1 MDVVMISS
9 READIAYLESMNEIE
24 LFGDSNYIDFFCEDG
39 ETNIGSAIV
48 DKIRSLVEKIKKFFT
63 DLFDKIASGSLK
75 SKADAAMKK
84 DKALAAKKVEVLDS
98 KKIGNFSK
106 KYTEKIKNAK
116 SMEELDKIM
125 AEYNTKKKIGF
136 GVGAAV
142 TVGLAVL
149 CGKVLVPKYKEEQQ
163 KIIDNLNNEVGDTY
177 EKYQASVKECDGA
190 INKAQKLKDTFS
202 KYHKLT
208 DAQASK
214 LRSAEKDAMIAKK
227 NKEESGKAMD
237 DAINARDHHAAL
249 SKKEL
254 SQERLRCIGMIV
266 SDTMNAVK
274 NSTLSKYNAIKTGIS
289 ETVANAKQAHAA
301 KKAATQAM
309 YSESAEADLLGF
321 GSYDDIFEESASGI
335 KTKISDFIDTLIK
348 KLRELVDS
356 VKNKIDIAKTK
367 AILNSKLAKSN
378 VKIMFAFHDKEI
390 VKACSLAEKNL
401 NDYIVAMQKLS
412 QDLTSGKIK
421 TTDEYYAKERALTD
435 RFEINLR
442 RIQDSYSMKKSQ
454 TRLDADEHE
463 ASKVREYIIKL
474 QDYQVKV
481 IGNINTR
488 TEKQLKAIRDEV
500 KRAEEAAEKA
510 KEDARIAEE
519 LAQKNAKKA
528 LATKI
533 ARETSKVIGVIAG
546 IAGVSVAIY
555 AFGSKISSGKA
566 VTESAEDFTDSLTL
580 EEYLE
585 FADC

>member
-177 EKYQASVKECDGA
+177 EKYQASVKECDDA

-227 NKEESGKAMD
+227 NKEKSGKAMD

-301 KKAATQAM
+301 KKAAEVEVH
-309 YSESAEADLLGF
+309 SESAEADLLGF
-321 GSYDDIFEESASGI
+321 ADGYDFFEESAVDGAG
-335 KTKISDFIDTLIK
+335 KIAKAIGEFIDKLIQ
-348 KLRELVDS
+348 KLREFVQK
-356 VKNKIDIAKTK
+356 VKDKAEVAKTK
-367 AILNSKLAKSN
+367 AILNSNLAKS
-378 VKIMFAFHDKEI
+378 KIMVKFGFHDKDI
-390 VKACSLAEKNL
+390 VKAVDGYYKLLNQSIIAMEKL
-401 NDYIVAMQKLS
+401 TQKLKA
-412 QDLTSGKIK
+412 GKINMDEFYAAGDKIDAEFDKQLSLLKK
-421 TTDEYYAKERALTD
+421 TYYSQKADARVESNAY
-435 RFEINLR
+435 EA
-442 RIQDSYSMKKSQ
+442 MKI
-454 TRLDADEHE
+454 
-463 ASKVREYIIKL
+463 REYLIKL
-474 QDYQVKV
+474 ESYQTKKITEIHESANKALNKIREDARKV
-481 IGNINTR
+481 
-488 TEKQLKAIRDEV
+488 
-500 KRAEEAAEKA
+500 AEAEAAAAAEKA
-510 KEDARIAEE
+510 QAAKAAER
-519 LAQKNAKKA
+519 
-528 LATKI
+528 TK
-533 ARETSKVIGVIAG
+533 KVIAAVVSTIALTATVG
-546 IAGVSVAIY
+546 IFATRL
-555 AFGSKISSGKA
+555 KRKSSGSSDFKEFSES
-566 VTESAEDFTDSLTL
+566 VDELTESMTL
-580 EEYLE
+580 EEFTE
-585 FADC
+585 AAMI

>member
-1 MDVVMISS
+1 MNMEDYVRSS
-9 READIAYLESMNEIE
+9 READLAFLEATNTIAIAMDTESID
-24 LFGDSNYIDFFCEDG
+24 LFTEGADDKKSGF
-39 ETNIGSAIV
+39 V
-48 DKIRSLVEKIKKFFT
+48 DTIISKIRDLAEKIKKFFE
-63 DLFDKIASGSLK
+63 DLFTSAKTKLLK
-75 SKADAAMKK
+75 SKADAALK
-84 DKALAAKKVEVLDS
+84 DKALANKKVEVLDT
-98 KKIGNFSK
+98 KKIAAFSK
-106 KYTEKIKNAK
+106 KYKEKIKNAK
-116 SMEELDKIM
+116 SIEEIDQIV
-125 AEYNTKKKIGF
+125 AEYNKKKKIAF
-136 GVGAAV
+136 GVGA
-142 TVGLAVL
+142 TVGVGLGVVA
-149 CGKVLVPKYKEEQQ
+149 GKVLAPKYKEENAKYIDQLKYEMDGAEEAYKREFDRYAKNYGSKLAEQQ
-163 KIIDNLNNEVGDTY
+163 KSVQELRAVADSKTRIYHDNTLGGLSGSE
-177 EKYQASVKECDGA
+177 
-190 INKAQKLKDTFS
+190 L
-202 KYHKLT
+202 
-208 DAQASK
+208 
-214 LRSAEKDAMIAKK
+214 AKK
-227 NKEESGKAMD
+227 RFHVLGMVITDEMKAAKASM
-237 DAINARDHHAAL
+237 A
-249 SKKEL
+249 
-254 SQERLRCIGMIV
+254 
-266 SDTMNAVK
+266 
-274 NSTLSKYNAIKTGIS
+274 SKYNAIKTGI
-289 ETVANAKQAHAA
+289 ANAKETHEG
-301 KKAATQAM
+301 KKAGEEISKFVSNGNVVKNKDGSVNVAATQAM

-321 GSYDDIFEESASGI
+321 GSYDDIFEESASSI

-412 QDLTSGKIK
+412 QDLNSGKIK

-442 RIQDSYSMKKSQ
+442 RIQDSYSMKKTQ

-474 QDYQVKV
+474 QDYQNKV

-488 TEKQLKAIRDEV
+488 IEKQLKAIRDDV
-500 KRAEEAAEKA
+500 KRAE
-510 KEDARIAEE
+510 EDARIAEE
-519 LAQKNAKKA
+519 LAQKNAKKS

-533 ARETSKVIGVIAG
+533 ARETSKVIGAIAG
-546 IAGVSVAIY
+546 IVGASVAIY

>member
-1 MDVVMISS
+1 MNMEDYVRSS
-9 READIAYLESMNEIE
+9 READLAFLEAANTIAIAMDTESID
-24 LFGDSNYIDFFCEDG
+24 LFTEGADDKKSGF
-39 ETNIGSAIV
+39 V
-48 DKIRSLVEKIKKFFT
+48 DTIISKIRDLAEKIKKFFD
-63 DLFDKIASGSLK
+63 DLFTSAKTKLLK
-75 SKADAAMKK
+75 SKADTALK
-84 DKALAAKKVEVLDS
+84 DKALANKKVEVLDT
-98 KKIGNFSK
+98 KKIGAFSK
-106 KYTEKIKNAK
+106 KYKEKIKNAK
-116 SMEELDKIM
+116 SIEEIDQIV
-125 AEYNTKKKIGF
+125 AEYNKKKKIAF
-136 GVGAAV
+136 GVGA
-142 TVGLAVL
+142 TVGVGLGVVA
-149 CGKVLVPKYKEEQQ
+149 GKVLAPKYKEENAKYIDQLKYEMDGAEEAYKREFDRYAKNYGSKLAEQQ
-163 KIIDNLNNEVGDTY
+163 KSVQELRAVADSKTRIYHDNTLGGLSGSE
-177 EKYQASVKECDGA
+177 
-190 INKAQKLKDTFS
+190 L
-202 KYHKLT
+202 
-208 DAQASK
+208 
-214 LRSAEKDAMIAKK
+214 AKK
-227 NKEESGKAMD
+227 RFHVLGMVITDEMKAAKASM
-237 DAINARDHHAAL
+237 A
-249 SKKEL
+249 
-254 SQERLRCIGMIV
+254 
-266 SDTMNAVK
+266 
-274 NSTLSKYNAIKTGIS
+274 SKYNAIKTGI
-289 ETVANAKQAHAA
+289 TNAKETHEG
-301 KKAATQAM
+301 KKAGEEIGKFVSNGNMVKNKDGSVNVAATQAM

-421 TTDEYYAKERALTD
+421 TTDEYYAKERALSD

-454 TRLDADEHE
+454 TRLNADEHE